1 MVPHRRLGE
10 TMIEKKPL
18 GRTIAFRV
26 STDEYAVLENMR
38 ADRKHKNVSM
48 LLREVVANAVLEH
61 ELGLGKQK

>member
-1 MVPHRRLGE
+1 M
-10 TMIEKKPL
+10 TEKKPL

-26 STDEYAVLENMR
+26 STDEYAILENMR

-61 ELGLGKQK
+61 QLGLGKQK

>member
-10 TMIEKKPL
+10 TMTEKKPL

-61 ELGLGKQK
+61 QLGLGKQK

>member
-1 MVPHRRLGE
+1 M
-10 TMIEKKPL
+10 TEKKPL

-61 ELGLGKQK
+61 QLGLGKQK

>member
-1 MVPHRRLGE
+1 M
-10 TMIEKKPL
+10 TEKKPL

>member
-1 MVPHRRLGE
+1 
-10 TMIEKKPL
+10 MIEKKPL

-61 ELGLGKQK
+61 ELGLGK